1 VKRRARIFDPAETGE
16 LAESAGCFAVT
27 PRGKGPRNLNAIVA
41 SLILFLTVIL
51 SVSSGVFMAYWSM
64 NALLRALGDQRQEPA
79 PVLVEHHA
87 SGD

>member
-1 VKRRARIFDPAETGE
+1 
-16 LAESAGCFAVT
+16 
-27 PRGKGPRNLNAIVA
+27 LNAIVA

-51 SVSSGVFMAYWSM
+51 SVSAGVFMAYWTM
-64 NALLRALGDQRQEPA
+64 NALLMALGDQRQEPA